1 MTGPGS
7 GSSNG
12 GTTGPGRSH
21 LLSGTPGTG
30 PGIADPK
37 TALAVYTAPID
48 GFNLRT
54 ILRDGEPWFVAGDV
68 CKALGLANP
77 HSSTALLDEDERGL
91 HSVDTPGG
99 RQLLGI
105 VSESGLYSLILRS
118 RRPEARAFKRW
129 ITGEVLPAIRRTGGY
144 QAAPALPATYAD
156 ALREL
161 AATVEQ
167 STALAQQLAITGP
180 KAQAWEQLASADG
193 DYSVADAAK
202 ILSRDPDIK
211 VGSGRLFSIL
221 RDLGWIYRQ
230 GVDQRWR
237 VYQTAVETGRLSELP
252 ASHYHPKTGELVL
265 DPPQVRVTVKGIEYL
280 RRQLTT

>member
-1 MTGPGS
+1 MTGPGDS
-7 GSSNG
+7 GPG
-12 GTTGPGRSH
+12 GTG
-21 LLSGTPGTG
+21 
-30 PGIADPK
+30 PK
-37 TALAVYTAPID
+37 TALAVHTAPTT

-54 ILRDGEPWFVAGDV
+54 ILRDGQPWFVAADV
-68 CKALGLANP
+68 CSALGIANP
-77 HSSTALLDEDERGL
+77 SSSTGLLDEDEKGL
-91 HSVDTPGG
+91 HSVDTLGG
-99 RQLLGI
+99 LQLLGI

-118 RRPEARAFKRW
+118 RRPEAKAFKKW
-129 ITGEVLPAIRRTGGY
+129 VTAEVLPAIRRTGRY
-144 QAAPALPATYAD
+144 EAAPALPATYAD

-202 ILSRDPDIK
+202 ILSRDPAIK
-211 VGSGRLFSIL
+211 AGAGRLFSIL

-265 DPPQVRVTVKGIEYL
+265 DPPQVRVTVKGLEYL